1 MIWLPAIISTYWP
14 SSSSVCKLTAIKVW
28 PMKWIIS
35 SNNNKWA
42 TSILIRK
49 RTRNTKVK
57 VVINMLIT
65 GAAIRQS
72 AIAGSLRAREVWNY
86 RLHWWDPTF
95 VAFSHMLAHIQQFSI
110 WEAFH
115 CNKNQ
120 FRNTVLVFAKR
131 PTLMSSCLL
140 TGFLPCVHCASW
152 YFGLKWCAGGGSK
165 VTGVMLY
172 CNCKTMSMTKR
183 TSRLS
188 CELVRSQA
196 NTAAPLKPFEA
207 MPCATVWD
215 KLRFISPRNETRR
228 HKLMEELHKK
238 HGKMFRL
245 HFPGLK
251 HKPICCCLL
260 FVFCLFVCLLFF
272 LFVVCFFL
280 LVCLSCTESMAK
292 CSSSTS

>member
-1 MIWLPAIISTYWP
+1 
-14 SSSSVCKLTAIKVW
+14 
-28 PMKWIIS
+28 MKWIIS

-72 AIAGSLRAREVWNY
+72 PIAGSLRAREVWNY

-110 WEAFH
+110 LEAFH
-115 CNKNQ
+115 CSKNQ
-120 FRNTVLVFAKR
+120 IRNTVLVFAKR

-152 YFGLKWCAGGGSK
+152 YLGLGWSAGGGGGSK
-165 VTGVMLY
+165 VTGVMLN
-172 CNCKTMSMTKR
+172 CNCKTLSMAKR
-183 TSRLS
+183 TSRLG
-188 CELVRSQA
+188 CEHVRSLA

-251 HKPICCCLL
+251 QKKLFVVCLFVYGWLFACCFAFVVCLL
-260 FVFCLFVCLLFF
+260 FVWAAQKAWQDV
-272 LFVVCFFL
+272 
-280 LVCLSCTESMAK
+280 
-292 CSSSTS
+292 

>member
-1 MIWLPAIISTYWP
+1 MIWLLAVISTYWP
-14 SSSSVCKLTAIKVW
+14 SSSSVCKLAAIKVW

-42 TSILIRK
+42 TSTLIRK

-57 VVINMLIT
+57 VVINMLII

-115 CNKNQ
+115 SSKNQ
-120 FRNTVLVFAKR
+120 FRNTVLLFAKR

-152 YFGLKWCAGGGSK
+152 YLGPGWCAGGGGGSK
-165 VTGVMLY
+165 VTGVMLNY
-172 CNCKTMSMTKR
+172 NCKTMAMAKR
-183 TSRLS
+183 TNRLS
-188 CELVRSQA
+188 CELVRSLA
-196 NTAAPLKPFEA
+196 HTAAPLKPFEA

-228 HKLMEELHKK
+228 HKLMEELHRK

-260 FVFCLFVCLLFF
+260 FIVCLFVCCFLFF
-272 LFVVCFFL
+272 SLVVCL
-280 LVCLSCTESMAK
+280 SMAK